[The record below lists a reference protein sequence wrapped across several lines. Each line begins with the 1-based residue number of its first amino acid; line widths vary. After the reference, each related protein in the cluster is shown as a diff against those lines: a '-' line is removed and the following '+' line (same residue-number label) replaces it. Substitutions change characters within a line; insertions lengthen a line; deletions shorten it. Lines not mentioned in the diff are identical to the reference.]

1 MSHTVLL
8 VDDEASLLAGL
19 ARTLRKEPYRILTA
33 VSAEKALETL
43 GATHVDVVISDQD
56 MPGMGGADLLAEVRR
71 VYPDTV
77 RFMLTGK
84 ATLELAVRAIN
95 DGAVSRFFVKPC
107 NPVDLAATI
116 RQALQH
122 KDLWRK
128 PGRCSRRSS
137 DRTSYWTGSNGSPR
151 ALPACT
157 RTNTAPYA
165 SKKPEPPNTNG
176 CSRNSGPLQGRDS
189 A

>member
-8 VDDEASLLAGL
+8 VDDEPSLLAGL

-122 KDLWRK
+122 KDLVAEAWALLEKVKRQDVILDRLERQS
-128 PGRCSRRSS
+128 PGITRVHQDEHGAICLEE
-137 DRTSYWTGSNGSPR
+137 TGTAQYERLLAELR
-151 ALPACT
+151 AAT
-157 RTNTAPYA
+157 G
-165 SKKPEPPNTNG
+165 KG
-176 CSRNSGPLQGRDS
+176 
-189 A
+189 